1 MLTGRWSPIHSSG
14 STWTMVT
21 GRRLLG
27 LHHARPFCSVPAFGM
42 KLKCSSPFL
51 ACFCRCIFLG
61 LEADGHALRA
71 FPLPHQSNSLAPSL
85 VERCFALLLTCS
97 GAVVL
102 MQSLQEEY
110 DAVLRCPATLRSGE
124 GGGSGLCWDAAS
136 LLSPC
141 CARLMF
147 SGRQQQTSVF

>member
-1 MLTGRWSPIHSSG
+1 MGQCSPIHSSG

-27 LHHARPFCSVPAFGM
+27 LHHPRTFCSAPVFGM
-42 KLKCSSPFL
+42 KLKYSSPFL
-51 ACFCRCIFLG
+51 VCFCHFIFLG
-61 LEADGHALRA
+61 LEADGDTVRS
-71 FPLPHQSNSLAPSL
+71 FPLPQQSNSLAPSL
-85 VERCFALLLTCS
+85 LERCFVLLLACF

-102 MQSLQEEY
+102 MQSLQEEC

-124 GGGSGLCWDAAS
+124 GSGSGLCWDAAS

-141 CARLMF
+141 CAHLMF